1 MTMKG
6 NMMKN
11 QASVYTPM
19 NKTVEKILEPVVL
32 IGMTG
37 FLLVMFGIFTV
48 EHFIVRP
55 PMRLLGLG
63 EYKKRRRKRRKN

>member
-1 MTMKG
+1 
-6 NMMKN
+6 
-11 QASVYTPM
+11 M
-19 NKTVEKILEPVVL
+19 NKTLEKILEPIL
-32 IGMTG
+32 LLGLTG

-63 EYKKRRRKRRKN
+63 EYRRRRKRR

>member
-1 MTMKG
+1 MDKRL
-6 NMMKN
+6 
-11 QASVYTPM
+11 
-19 NKTVEKILEPVVL
+19 EKILEPVVL

-63 EYKKRRRKRRKN
+63 EYKRRRRKRR

>member
-1 MTMKG
+1 MDKRL
-6 NMMKN
+6 
-11 QASVYTPM
+11 
-19 NKTVEKILEPVVL
+19 EKILEPVVL

-48 EHFIVRP
+48 EHFLIRP

-63 EYKKRRRKRRKN
+63 EYKKRKRRRKVR

>member
-1 MTMKG
+1 
-6 NMMKN
+6 
-11 QASVYTPM
+11 M
-19 NKTVEKILEPVVL
+19 NKYVEKTLEPIVL

-37 FLLVMFGIFTV
+37 FLLVMFGIFTI

-63 EYKKRRRKRRKN
+63 EYKRRKRRRRRK

>member
-1 MTMKG
+1 
-6 NMMKN
+6 
-11 QASVYTPM
+11 M
-19 NKTVEKILEPVVL
+19 NKTLEKILEPIFL

-48 EHFIVRP
+48 EHFLVRP

-63 EYKKRRRKRRKN
+63 EYKKRRRKKRS

>member
-1 MTMKG
+1 
-6 NMMKN
+6 
-11 QASVYTPM
+11 M
-19 NKTVEKILEPVVL
+19 NKTLEKILEPVVL

-48 EHFIVRP
+48 EHFLVRP

-63 EYKKRRRKRRKN
+63 EYKRRRRKRR

>member
-1 MTMKG
+1 
-6 NMMKN
+6 
-11 QASVYTPM
+11 M
-19 NKTVEKILEPVVL
+19 NKTLEKILEPIVL

-48 EHFIVRP
+48 EHFLVRP

-63 EYKKRRRKRRKN
+63 EYKRRKRKKRS

>member
-1 MTMKG
+1 
-6 NMMKN
+6 
-11 QASVYTPM
+11 M
-19 NKTVEKILEPVVL
+19 NKTLEKILEPVLL

-48 EHFIVRP
+48 EHILVRP

-63 EYKKRRRKRRKN
+63 EYKKRKRRKK

>member
-1 MTMKG
+1 
-6 NMMKN
+6 
-11 QASVYTPM
+11 M
-19 NKTVEKILEPVVL
+19 NKTVEKVLEPVVL

-55 PMRLLGLG
+55 PMRILGLG
-63 EYKKRRRKRRKN
+63 EYKKRRRKKPRKPRVGFKG

>member
-1 MTMKG
+1 
-6 NMMKN
+6 
-11 QASVYTPM
+11 M
-19 NKTVEKILEPVVL
+19 NKQVEKILEPIVL

-55 PMRLLGLG
+55 PMRVLGLG

>member
-1 MTMKG
+1 
-6 NMMKN
+6 
-11 QASVYTPM
+11 M
-19 NKTVEKILEPVVL
+19 NKIVEKILEPIVL

-48 EHFIVRP
+48 EHFLIRP

-63 EYKKRRRKRRKN
+63 EYKGRKRRRKVR